1 MRDERNGRVL
11 QFGAFELETG
21 TGEIRKYGTR
31 IRLQGKP
38 FHLLEALLERPGG
51 VVTREE
57 LRDRLWAADT
67 FVDFESGL
75 NTAVNRLRLAL
86 GDSADRPRY
95 VETLAR
101 SGYRFVA
108 PVSESHPPPLAEKLE
123 AHEVPAAPPLPPAK
137 EVQRRSFR
145 GWPLSAAIAL
155 VAFAGLL
162 FIVRPKAAPQATF
175 HQITFRRTTIPG
187 ARFGP
192 DGQSVIYEAQ
202 ESTGEREL
210 YLANTVSPES
220 RPLGFPRAMLATVSR
235 SGELALLVPGGSPG
249 LRSLVRVPMNGGA
262 PLPLDRGIW
271 AADWAPDSSRM
282 AVIRYG
288 SRSEAIEYP
297 RGKILYEGS
306 GWLSDVRVS
315 PSGNE
320 VAFIEHPVMGDDG
333 GNIMA
338 IDGKGAHRTLSSGWA
353 SASGL
358 AWAPTGREVWFTAAR
373 SGLSRALYAANL
385 AGRLRLIASFPGTL
399 TLCDI
404 SAAGRVLISR
414 EQLHAMMTGLVDGTA
429 KEQDLSWF
437 DYTTVEGISADGR
450 VVLFNETGEGG
461 GAHHSVYIRRAN
473 APSAIRVGDGFG
485 MAISPDGNWVVTKP
499 DGDQTTLNLVPL
511 TPAQPRT
518 LSGHNLKYDFVRFFP
533 AGNQLLVGGSLAGG
547 PPRFFV
553 QALDGSAPRPLDT
566 SVYFL
571 RPAISEDGQQIA
583 GVDAELRLVLVSAH
597 GGEPKVI
604 ATGFTPTVLRW
615 GHSGK
620 TLLAQADSAPAML
633 FRVDVE
639 TGRCKPL
646 KEIAPLDLTGVSKI
660 WPAMLSQDEHTIVY
674 SFLRNLSE
682 LFVVDGWR

>member
-11 QFGAFELETG
+11 QFGAFELKTG
-21 TGEIRKYGTR
+21 TGEIRKNGTR

-108 PVSESHPPPLAEKLE
+108 PVSESQPHPLAEKLE
-123 AHEVPAAPPLPPAK
+123 QNGVPAAPPLPAANEGPRPYSGGWLPA
-137 EVQRRSFR
+137 
-145 GWPLSAAIAL
+145 AAAVGL
-155 VAFAGLL
+155 AVLAGLL
-162 FIVRPKAAPQATF
+162 LAVRQKPAPQPTF
-175 HQITFRRTTIPG
+175 RQVTFRRMTIST

-192 DGQSVIYEAQ
+192 DGQSVIYEAR
-202 ESTGEREL
+202 EAPGDREL

-220 RPLGFPRAMLATVSR
+220 RPLGFPHVILTGVSR
-235 SGELALLVPGGSPG
+235 SGELALIIPG
-249 LRSLVRVPMNGGA
+249 LTGGRSLVRVPMNGGS
-262 PLPLDRGIW
+262 PLPLDRSIW
-271 AADWAPDSSRM
+271 AADWAPDSSRI
-282 AVIRYG
+282 AVIRYAP
-288 SRSEAIEYP
+288 RPETIEYP
-297 RGKILYEGS
+297 RGKTLYQTS

-320 VAFIEHPVMGDDG
+320 VAFIDHPVMGDDG
-333 GNIMA
+333 GNVMA
-338 IDGKGAHRTLSSGWA
+338 IDAKGARRTSSAGWA

-373 SGLSRALYAANL
+373 SGMTRALYAADL
-385 AGRLRLIASFPGTL
+385 SGKVRLIAAFPGTL

-404 SAAGRVLISR
+404 SASGRVLISR
-414 EQLHAMMTGLVDGTA
+414 EQLHAMMTGLVDGAA

-437 DYTTVEGISADGR
+437 DYTTAEGISADGR
-450 VVLFNETGEGG
+450 VVLFDETGEGG
-461 GAHHSVYIRRAN
+461 GPHHSVYVRRAN

-485 MAISPDGNWVVTKP
+485 MAISPDGNWAVTKP
-499 DGDQTTLNLVPL
+499 DGDQTTLNLLPL
-511 TPAQPRT
+511 TPGQPRS
-518 LSGHNLKYDFVRFFP
+518 LSGHNLKYEIVRFFP
-533 AGNQLLVGGSLAGG
+533 RGDRLLVGGSLAGG
-547 PPRFFV
+547 PSRFFV
-553 QALDGSAPRPLDT
+553 QPLDGSAPTPLEA
-566 SVYFL
+566 SAYFM
-571 RPAISEDGQQIA
+571 RPAISPDGKQIA
-583 GVDAELRLVLVSAH
+583 GVDAEQRLVVLSVA

-604 ATGFTPTVLRW
+604 RTGFASTVLRW
-615 GHSGK
+615 SQSGK
-620 TLLAQADSAPAML
+620 ALLAQTDSVPARL
-633 FRVDVE
+633 LRVDPE
-639 TGRCKPL
+639 NGRFKIW
-646 KEIAPLDLTGVSKI
+646 KEIGPFDLIGVTRI
-660 WPAMLSQDEHTIVY
+660 WPSVLSQDEHTIVY
-674 SFLRNLSE
+674 SFQRNLSE